1 MQEQPGGT
9 YKVPCEM
16 NGVKLNFIFDSGA
29 SDVSISL
36 TEAQFMLKNGH
47 MKIED
52 IIDIEKYRI
61 ANGQLEEGFVINI
74 RELKIGNYILTNI
87 KGSIVKST
95 NAPLLLG
102 MTAIK
107 KLGFKFDPSKGTLFK

>member
-52 IIDIEKYRI
+52 IIVSGHYGCGGIKAAFQNNDF
-61 ANGQLEEGFVINI
+61 GPLESWLSHI
-74 RELKIGNYILTNI
+74 R
-87 KGSIVKST
+87 
-95 NAPLLLG
+95 
-102 MTAIK
+102 
-107 KLGFKFDPSKGTLFK
+107 